1 MGGEHDRLTAAEA
14 ASVIG
19 WWIEAGV
26 DVAIQ
31 ERPRAWLGEATA
43 RTAEIQDLPRPQP
56 TQELPATLEAFRGW
70 LTHTT
75 QLPFAT
81 PNSRRVLPYG
91 SEVAEVMLLADM
103 PTAEDMAQD
112 QPIAGA
118 AWELAQRMLAAIGFT
133 SAISA
138 WATLTRLYG
147 VLVLSTT
154 LRFTVSLTRPSAP
167 SPSVM
172 YADPGDGLVV

>member
-81 PNSRRVLPYG
+81 ANSRRVLPYG

-133 SAISA
+133 A
-138 WATLTRLYG
+138 
-147 VLVLSTT
+147 
-154 LRFTVSLTRPSAP
+154 RFTF
-167 SPSVM
+167 
-172 YADPGDGLVV
+172 GK